1 MMKTKYI
8 IGLIWLATSLSAC
21 NSLFDDELPKSQIA
35 AKEAIKDQASAETA
49 LLGVYSYLG
58 EYGIFPPI
66 FWWTM
71 RIVVVCWKVP
81 IGGRIMS
88 VTWNCLKYLRSTMNY

>member
-49 LLGVYSYLG
+49 LL
-58 EYGIFPPI
+58 
-66 FWWTM
+66 
-71 RIVVVCWKVP
+71 
-81 IGGRIMS
+81 
-88 VTWNCLKYLRSTMNY
+88 

>member
-49 LLGVYSYLG
+49 LLGVYFRLFS
-58 EYGIFPPI
+58 
-66 FWWTM
+66 
-71 RIVVVCWKVP
+71 
-81 IGGRIMS
+81 GGRCVS
-88 VTWNCLKYLRSTMNY
+88 LWFVGRYLSGAEL